1 LVNLFIPLCI
11 AKNMTKA
18 LIFLMMTIMM
28 VALTTTISQTH
39 EVYAENK
46 AKDLCSQYDGEWNNG
61 KCKIK
66 NEDDKTD
73 YEDELCD
80 DPKDTKKYVKICKGN
95 SD

>member
-1 LVNLFIPLCI
+1 MVNLFILLSI

-61 KCKIK
+61 KCKLK
-66 NEDDKTD
+66 NDEDKTA

-80 DPKDTKKYVKICKGN
+80 DAKDTEKYAKICKGN

>member
-1 LVNLFIPLCI
+1 
-11 AKNMTKA
+11 MTK
-18 LIFLMMTIMM
+18 MM
-28 VALTTTISQTH
+28 VAITTTISQTH
-39 EVYAENK
+39 EVYAEKK

-66 NEDDKTD
+66 NDEDKTD

-80 DPKDTKKYVKICKGN
+80 DHKDTKKYTKIWKGS